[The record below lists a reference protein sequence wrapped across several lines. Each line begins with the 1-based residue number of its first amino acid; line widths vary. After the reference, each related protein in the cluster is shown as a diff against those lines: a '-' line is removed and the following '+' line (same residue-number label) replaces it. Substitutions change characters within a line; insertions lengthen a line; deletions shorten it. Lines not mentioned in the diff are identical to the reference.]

1 MKLLQERIA
10 REGRV
15 LPGNI
20 VKVDGFLN
28 HRVDTA
34 LLRACCEEFKAH
46 FADKEIDLIM
56 TCEASGI
63 PIATIAAE
71 IFSVPM
77 LFAKKAKS
85 GNLGPDVYTSEVQSY
100 TYAKPVTLTCS
111 KSWLHKGDRVL
122 VVDDFMARG
131 QAIHGLMDI
140 IEQAGAELVGIG
152 IAIEKGFQGG
162 GDALRAYGVDCYSLA
177 VIEEA
182 NENEIRFRE

>member
-1 MKLLQERIA
+1 M
-10 REGRV
+10 
-15 LPGNI
+15 
-20 VKVDGFLN
+20 
-28 HRVDTA
+28 
-34 LLRACCEEFKAH
+34 
-46 FADKEIDLIM
+46 
-56 TCEASGI
+56 
-63 PIATIAAE
+63 
-71 IFSVPM
+71 
-77 LFAKKAKS
+77 
-85 GNLGPDVYTSEVQSY
+85 QSY